1 MPHLLPYLCTVRL
14 RFLCQES
21 ISPILNLAAA
31 QFFLRAVK
39 ETDTGCLRIYS
50 LPDDVLLLGRYHAV
64 GELASSQDVTLA
76 RRLSGG
82 RVVPAGQGFAQFA
95 LSLPHRSALFSDDPY
110 HLAPFQVLNR
120 YVRPVL
126 QGLKAGGVEV
136 FYPGRDLLT
145 VRQQPLGW
153 VSFTTA
159 DDGALLCEGGLAVN
173 RDFSVLPY
181 FLDRADPQGTI
192 VSQFFAPQ
200 QVTSMERCLSAP
212 LSFSQVAQLL
222 RRGFAQQPGVEII
235 EQEISAAEQTAITL
249 LAERQTALPWLQER
263 RVRRDLPLQATTT
276 TQLGVLHVRLSLT
289 PEKTVAEI
297 QFSGDLI
304 ANPAA
309 IDALEQGLR
318 GCPFQQETLWRVVDQ
333 LFLQPQ
339 HYLLGIGRLETIV
352 ETILKAR
359 SS

>member
-1 MPHLLPYLCTVRL
+1 MRL
-14 RFLCQES
+14 RFFCQEDAT
-21 ISPILNLAAA
+21 PTFALTAN
-31 QFFLRAVK
+31 QFFLRTVRG
-39 ETDTGCLRIYS
+39 TGTGLFHIYA
-50 LPDDVLLLGRYHAV
+50 LPGDVVLLGRYHAA
-64 GELASSQDVTLA
+64 GELPASQQVTFA

-82 RVVPAGQGFAQFA
+82 RVVPAGQGFVQFA
-95 LSLPHRSALFSDDPY
+95 LILPHRSAFFSDDPY

-126 QGLKAGGVEV
+126 QGLKAGGIEV

-173 RDFSVLPY
+173 RDFGVLPY

-192 VSQFFAPQ
+192 PSQFFARE
-200 QVTSMERCLSAP
+200 QVTSLERCLGSPVPFA
-212 LSFSQVAQLL
+212 QVVRLL
-222 RRGFAQQPGVEII
+222 RHGFVQQPGVEIV
-235 EQEISAAEQTAITL
+235 EQEISAAEQTAITA
-249 LAERQTALPWLQER
+249 LAERQAAVTGLEGR
-263 RVRRDLPLQATTT
+263 TVRRDLPLQVTTA
-276 TQLGVLHVRLSLT
+276 TQLGVLHVRFSLT
-289 PEKTVAEI
+289 PEMTVAEI

-304 ANPAA
+304 ANPEA

-318 GCPFQQETLWRVVDQ
+318 GCPLERETLWRVVDQ

-339 HYLLGIGRLETIV
+339 HYLLGVGRLEMVV
-352 ETILKAR
+352 ETILKVR
-359 SS
+359 SQ

>member
-1 MPHLLPYLCTVRL
+1 MRL

-21 ISPILNLAAA
+21 ISPTLNLATDL
-31 QFFLRAVK
+31 FFLQAAK
-39 ETDTGCLRIYS
+39 ETATGCFRVYS
-50 LPDDVLLLGRYHAV
+50 FSGDVLLLGRYHAV
-64 GELASSQDVTLA
+64 DELANTPDTTLV

-82 RVVPAGQGFAQFA
+82 RVVPAGQGFVQFA

-126 QGLKAGGVEV
+126 QGLKAGGIGA

-153 VSFTTA
+153 VSFTTLA
-159 DDGALLCEGGLAVN
+159 DGALLCEGGLAVN
-173 RDFSVLPY
+173 RDFSILPY

-192 VSQFFAPQ
+192 VSQFFAPE
-200 QVTSMERCLSAP
+200 QVTSVERCLGAP
-212 LSFSQVAQLL
+212 ISFVQVAQLL
-222 RRGFAQQPGVEII
+222 RRGFATQPGVEIV
-235 EQEISAAEQTAITL
+235 EQELSAAEQTAITL
-249 LAERQTALPWLQER
+249 LAKCQTALPRLRDR
-263 RVRRDLPLQATTT
+263 RVRRDFPLQATTT

-297 QFSGDLI
+297 QLSGDLI
-304 ANPAA
+304 ADPAA
-309 IDALEQGLR
+309 IDALEQGLCR
-318 GCPFQQETLWRVVDQ
+318 CPLQQEALWQVVDQ

-339 HYLLGIGRLETIV
+339 HYLLGVGRLETIV
-352 ETILKAR
+352 ETILKAKKQ
-359 SS
+359 